1 MTTTLTIDTCFAAC
15 SVALTWSDDAGQTMR
30 VSRFERMEKGHA
42 ERLIPMIGEVMAA
55 APFGL
60 DRVSTIIV
68 TEGPGTFTGVRIG
81 IAAARALAL
90 ATGARIE
97 TLSSLELMARTAV
110 GRGDV
115 MAQDQDIAVAVDARR
130 DELYFQLF
138 DGGGLGALTEP
149 LLVAPENA
157 VALTKPGRTLALG
170 SGAEALAAAGL
181 RAGHELRSALPDLQ
195 PDAQYAFDGLVP
207 DIVRDTSRRAEPRP
221 LYLRPPDAKPQDG
234 KLLARVT

>member
-1 MTTTLTIDTCFAAC
+1 MTTLAIDTCFAGC
-15 SVALTWSDDAGQTMR
+15 SAALSWSDEAGETIR

-42 ERLIPMIGEVMAA
+42 ERLIPMIGEVMAG

-60 DRVSTIIV
+60 DRVRRIV
-68 TEGPGTFTGVRIG
+68 VTHGPGTFTGVRIG

-115 MAQDQDIAVAVDARR
+115 TARGQDVAVAVDARR
-130 DELYFQLF
+130 DEVYFQLF
-138 DGGGLGALTEP
+138 DGAGLAALTEP
-149 LLVAPENA
+149 LLVTPENA
-157 VALTKPGRTLALG
+157 VALTKSGGTIVLG
-170 SGAEALAAAGL
+170 SGAEVLVAAAL
-181 RAGHELRSALPDLQ
+181 RARHELRTALPDLQ
-195 PDAQYAFDGLVP
+195 PDAQYAANGSAEEAD
-207 DIVRDTSRRAEPRP
+207 RDAPRQASPRP

-234 KLLARVT
+234 KQLARVS